1 MINPPKGFFFFKSRT
16 PLKEGESFVSHNN
29 NFISVVI
36 ANKDHHAR
44 RVLKSEIFALL
55 VISLPYVLL
64 TQHWAVHGISQQCST
79 RNKQAR
85 IVFLD
90 VQVFAALERDN
101 ELMRETSK

>member
-1 MINPPKGFFFFKSRT
+1 M
-16 PLKEGESFVSHNN
+16 SHN

-36 ANKDHHAR
+36 KNKDHRTR
-44 RVLKSEIFALL
+44 RVLKSEIFAPL
-55 VISLPYVLL
+55 VISLPYVFL
-64 TQHWAVHGISQQCST
+64 TQHWAVRGILQQCST